1 MNDIVMS
8 IETTKIKEFIFS
20 TNKLK
25 VIRGA
30 SYLLDYLNQIEVHK
44 ILKNNSVK
52 DENIIYI
59 AAGNAKF
66 FVKDEQTAKK
76 ISKEVKDIYRKWA
89 PSAKIVT
96 VFKEKEENEK
106 IWDTLDKLAEM
117 VAEEKNK
124 GYQIL
129 NIDLP
134 FMEKCELSG
143 NQPAEIFKGDSESIN
158 ILKGDMER
166 LGILKD
172 IESLDLENKELSS
185 IICGTKDILDK
196 LAPKTGKVSEETIR
210 KIIFSTFIKEGME
223 NKQNYNEQPIS
234 FYSEVKDIL
243 KIKTNIEDF
252 ENENSFIGFMYSDG
266 DGLGDFLKKV
276 SNKYKEKTEDEY
288 IKFLKNF
295 SKELDKNTKESMKET
310 LKVIFKPCE
319 KSNNKE
325 AMGEFII
332 VGGDDVC
339 AVFNADKVL
348 EISAEFQKIFE
359 EKMYKYTKAEI
370 GDDIRI
376 TSSSGIIIAKSKTP
390 MFHLFERALELQ
402 KSAKLK
408 RYECREDENN
418 LAKTGF
424 IDFQVIGSEGCVN
437 IKEFRKQIN
446 KNDNKVMERP
456 YAINMEEKD
465 AGNNMAVKNISTLL
479 EQVRKLKET
488 DFSKS
493 KIRYIYDL
501 KRKENL
507 EDFEKLM
514 EFINIISKMSS
525 NELKIVKEW
534 EQNFDS
540 ENKKFADLFTNIFD
554 VLEMYDFIN

>member
-1 MNDIVMS
+1 MDRIVMS

-44 ILKNNSVK
+44 ILKNNSV
-52 DENIIYI
+52 ENEDIIYI

-66 FVKDEQTAKK
+66 FVKTEELAKK
-76 ISKEVKDIYRKWA
+76 ISKEVKEIYRKWA
-89 PSAKIVT
+89 PSAKVVT
-96 VFKEKEENEK
+96 VYKKKEANEK
-106 IWDTLDKLAEM
+106 IWETIDKLAEM

-124 GYQIL
+124 SFPIL

-134 FMEKCELSG
+134 FIEKCELSG
-143 NQPAEIFKGDSESIN
+143 NQPAEIFVEN
-158 ILKGDMER
+158 LREDMER
-166 LGILKD
+166 LNIIQD
-172 IESLDLENKELSS
+172 IENLDLENIRLEGIINASKEM
-185 IICGTKDILDK
+185 IKN
-196 LAPKTGKVSEETIR
+196 LAAKTGKISEETFR
-210 KIIFSTFIKEGME
+210 KIIFSTFIKEGMID
-223 NKQNYNEQPIS
+223 KKNYNGNSIS

-252 ENENSFIGFMYSDG
+252 ENDNSFIGFMYSDG
-266 DGLGDFLKKV
+266 DGLGDFLKKIADE
-276 SNKYKEKTEDEY
+276 YKTKTEEDY
-288 IKFLKNF
+288 LRFLKNF
-295 SKELDKNTKESMKET
+295 SEKLDKNTKNAMVET
-310 LKVIFKPCE
+310 LKEIFKPLKE
-319 KSNNKE
+319 IENKE

-348 EISAEFQKIFE
+348 EISAKFQKIFE
-359 EKMYKYTKAEI
+359 EKMYEYTKEELCA
-370 GDDIRI
+370 DVRI
-376 TSSSGIIIAKSKTP
+376 TSSSGVIIAKSKTP

-402 KSAKLK
+402 KNSKLK
-408 RYECREDENN
+408 RYECRKDKDN

-437 IKEFRKQIN
+437 IKDFRKQIN
-446 KNDNKVMERP
+446 KDDNKTMERP
-456 YAINMEEKD
+456 YAINMKEKD
-465 AGNNMAVKNISTLL
+465 ARNNIAVKNISTLL
-479 EQVRKLKET
+479 EQVRNLKET
-488 DFSKS
+488 DFPKS

-501 KRKENL
+501 KMKENL

-540 ENKKFADLFTNIFD
+540 ENKKFAELFTNIFD
-554 VLEMYDFIN
+554 ILEMYDFIN